1 MKEWMAVRRGRTVA
15 QVLVSLSLTF
25 AFAAPLVILLVGLQN
40 PDTLPTW
47 LSDLL
52 GSRDGV
58 IPYSSL
64 SFLVLALVG
73 LWIATAGLTGI
84 FRATILAKEITAL
97 ATRVAKE
104 IGASP
109 AGDVVR
115 RSKQRLNIERQLI
128 DAHYSLAVTGA
139 RAAVFVVVA
148 LLVSPAPLILGVVA
162 AQVYLLRSG
171 LSRFRDGRELYERFE
186 SIHARSGGKVGDTMI
201 VTEFGEWLGE
211 SERKFNALPVRDYAV
226 TAAIVTAAVAWQLAF
241 GGDVSAWSGGI
252 PIVGVWAFMAL
263 DASRALAHYGF
274 SLARWSAA
282 TTGDFF

>member
-40 PDTLPTW
+40 PETLPTW
-47 LSDLL
+47 LSELL
-52 GSRDGV
+52 GSRGGA

-64 SFLVLALVG
+64 SFLLLALVG

-97 ATRVAKE
+97 ATRVAEE

-128 DAHYSLAVTGA
+128 DSHYSLAVICA
-139 RAAVFVVVA
+139 RTAVFLVVA
-148 LLVSPAPLILGVVA
+148 LITSPAPLILGVIVA
-162 AQVYLLRSG
+162 QSYLVQSG
-171 LSRFRDGRELYERFE
+171 LLRFRDGRRLYERFE
-186 SIHARSGGKVGDTMI
+186 SIHSRSGGKEGDTVI
-201 VTEFGEWLGE
+201 VNEFGEWIAD
-211 SERKFNALPVRDYAV
+211 SERKFNALPVRDYAI
-226 TAAIVTAAVAWQLAF
+226 TAAIVTTAVAWQLAF

-252 PIVGVWAFMAL
+252 PIVGLWAFMAL